1 MRLFAQ
7 CNLAYEFD
15 SPVETIAK
23 VQVLGSPDQVIAA
36 ETLTLSPGRGW
47 CR

>member
-15 SPVETIAK
+15 VAVEAIAK
-23 VQVLGSPDQVIAA
+23 VQVDRKSVV
-36 ETLTLSPGRGW
+36 
-47 CR
+47 